1 MRLIFKIAFRNLFR
15 HKGRSISIGFVI
27 ITGAFFMTLTNG
39 IIAGMQNGLERNL
52 VKSILGDI
60 TLLSMERRDDNLS
73 SSPERIG
80 FLENYQ
86 EIKNTIDKQEYV
98 NRFTP
103 MIFGDA
109 ALLDLSMVQSQATGI
124 DTIQFFGMDFE
135 TYRNIYSNII
145 DILEG
150 SSLSHG
156 EKGILIN
163 AEFRERIYDLH
174 DIWLLPEDGSIVKEN
189 LMKDALANINNLKT
203 RSDLVLMG
211 MNGTATSTDVRVP
224 IKGIFKYRHM
234 NGIFSR
240 DNLIDIE
247 TSRECMGYITTE
259 EMITDLSDEN
269 QKLLDIAE
277 EGPNILFFE
286 DDMFENEELGPMER
300 DYVDTLKQD
309 STDRKPYNSDN
320 GIYSLAQINLKP
332 GINLEEAVSHL
343 NSSFAEAGLNEFVR
357 AVSWKD
363 AWSVFWGYISIF
375 RISLMVFAY
384 IIYFAA
390 VLMMANAFSMAAL
403 ERATELATMRT
414 VGSQKGF
421 ISGMFVTETSL
432 LSFIFGGLG
441 MVVGVAII
449 KYLARMNIKIT
460 GNILQ
465 ILFGGSRFCP
475 LINLSTMMTG
485 VIQLG
490 IITLIAI
497 IYPIIVARRIRPIDA
512 ITKD

>member
-1 MRLIFKIAFRNLFR
+1 MRLILKIAFRNLFR
-15 HKGRSISIGFVI
+15 HKRRSISIGFVI
-27 ITGAFFMTLTNG
+27 ITGAFSMTLTNG
-39 IIAGMQNGLERNL
+39 MIAGMESGLERNL
-52 VKSILGDI
+52 VKGILGDI

-73 SSPERIG
+73 GSIERIG
-80 FLENYQ
+80 FLENFE

-103 MIFGDA
+103 LIFGGA
-109 ALLDLSMVQSQATGI
+109 ALLDLSKGQSQATDI

-135 TYRNIYSNII
+135 TYHNIYSNII

-163 AEFRERIYDLH
+163 AEFRERIYNLH
-174 DIWLLPEDGSIVKEN
+174 DVWLLPEDGSIVKEN

-203 RSDLVLMG
+203 RSDLVIMG

-247 TSRECMGYITTE
+247 TSRECVGYITTE
-259 EMITDLSDEN
+259 EMITDLSDED
-269 QKLLDIAE
+269 QKLLDIADE
-277 EGPNILFFE
+277 NPNSLFFE
-286 DDMFENEELGPMER
+286 DDMFEDEELGTMET
-300 DYVDTLKQD
+300 DYVETLKQD
-309 STDRKPYNSDN
+309 SRDRKPYNIDN

-332 GINLEEAVSHL
+332 GINLEKAVSHL
-343 NSSFAEAGLNEFVR
+343 NSSFAEAGLNEYVR

-375 RISLMVFAY
+375 RGSLMVFAY

-390 VLMMANAFSMAAL
+390 VLMMANALSMTAL
-403 ERATELATMRT
+403 ERTTELATMRT

-421 ISGMFVTETSL
+421 ISSMFVTETSL

-441 MVVGVAII
+441 MAFGVAII
-449 KYLARMNIKIT
+449 KYLAEMNIAIT

-475 LINLSTMMTG
+475 LINISTIITG

-490 IITLIAI
+490 IITVIAV
-497 IYPIIVARRIRPIDA
+497 IYPVIVARRIRPIDA
-512 ITKD
+512 IKKD